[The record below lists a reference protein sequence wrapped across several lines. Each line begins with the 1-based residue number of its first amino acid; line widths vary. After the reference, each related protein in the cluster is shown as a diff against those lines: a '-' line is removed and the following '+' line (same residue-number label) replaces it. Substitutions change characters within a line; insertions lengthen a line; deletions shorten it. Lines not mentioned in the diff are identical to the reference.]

1 MINTNRGKFA
11 LFSDSHI
18 YKIVIERIKDMAL
31 TLKKKSQNYI
41 IDQGATFEKT
51 IGAENSSS
59 TAVTISSGTVSGS
72 IVKNFS
78 YSPTLKLEDSIGGDI
93 LLDSTDG
100 TGGNTGDNIL
110 AEPQSFST
118 SLTGANCTFSLTST
132 QTADLAEG
140 KYYYSLTYTQSD
152 GTTKE
157 RLAEGL
163 ITVEASAEINNG

>member
-1 MINTNRGKFA
+1 
-11 LFSDSHI
+11 
-18 YKIVIERIKDMAL
+18 MAI
-31 TLKKKSQNYI
+31 TIKKKSLNFI
-41 IDQGATFEKT
+41 LDQGATFEKT

-59 TAVTISSGTVSGS
+59 VAVTISSGTVAGA

-78 YSPTLKLEDSIGGDI
+78 YAPILKLENSSGGI
-93 LLDSTDG
+93 SLDSTDG
-100 TGGNTGDNIL
+100 SGGDVGDNITI
-110 AEPQSFST
+110 EPQSFTT
-118 SLTGANCTFSLTST
+118 SLTGANTTFSLTAT

-163 ITVEASAEINNG
+163 ITVEASAEVTNG